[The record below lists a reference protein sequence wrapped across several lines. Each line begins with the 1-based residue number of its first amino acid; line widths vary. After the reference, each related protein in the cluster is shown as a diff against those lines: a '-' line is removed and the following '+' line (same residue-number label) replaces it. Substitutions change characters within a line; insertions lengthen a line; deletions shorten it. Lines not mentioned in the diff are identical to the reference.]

1 MERNIKAQLQ
11 KIFDER
17 IKSRKAMFIPIL
29 GVSAFMLVG
38 YAAVDHEKPEIIS
51 DNVIVSYGEKLDLD
65 LLEITDNHD
74 AREEL
79 TIEAADQSLDTKQLG
94 EYKID
99 VTATD
104 QFNNVCKKTIQVE
117 VVDEEAP
124 VIETLGADNGYII
137 EVPINGSSDLASY
150 IKATDN
156 VDGDVTPFIEAD
168 VALDATKSGMQEIE
182 VSVSDTCGNTTTETL
197 NFLVADIE
205 APIITLKSGQNIT
218 VDYKSEFK
226 VEDYMTITDNMDS
239 QVKVEIKDKVDTTLL
254 DKEQKMTVVAT
265 DSAGNSTKENLTAI
279 VKDITGPNITLK
291 TNKVTV
297 YKGDSID
304 LASYLISAVD
314 NSDGDMKAKVSY
326 NTIDTSST
334 GLKTVIYSATDSLG
348 NKSEARLDVDVVYSG
363 QLIVRTGLT
372 KLGTP
377 YRWGATGPTSFDCSG
392 FTQWVYAQNGIYIP
406 RTSGAQ
412 KSAGQT
418 ISLSQLEPG
427 DIVWRSG
434 HVGIYIG
441 GGQYVHAPHTGDVV
455 KVSNMSS
462 GHFTCGVRY
471 R

>member
-1 MERNIKAQLQ
+1 M
-11 KIFDER
+11 
-17 IKSRKAMFIPIL
+17 
-29 GVSAFMLVG
+29 
-38 YAAVDHEKPEIIS
+38 
-51 DNVIVSYGEKLDLD
+51 
-65 LLEITDNHD
+65 
-74 AREEL
+74 
-79 TIEAADQSLDTKQLG
+79 
-94 EYKID
+94 
-99 VTATD
+99 
-104 QFNNVCKKTIQVE
+104 
-117 VVDEEAP
+117 
-124 VIETLGADNGYII
+124 
-137 EVPINGSSDLASY
+137 
-150 IKATDN
+150 
-156 VDGDVTPFIEAD
+156 
-168 VALDATKSGMQEIE
+168 
-182 VSVSDTCGNTTTETL
+182 
-197 NFLVADIE
+197 VADIE